1 MFIFSVVMKNVAGF
15 VVFFNMSAVLCS
27 LEPAM
32 IKKKTR
38 IKYHN
43 DFILRFY
50 TTHYSFA
57 CTWLQILLFVLDQ
70 ITLELHVRMEDNGS
84 RGKREKCPLTNYII
98 SSIFSS
104 WFLDGVDYFYYFSKS
119 FKENLYHNAS
129 IEYNSCKQSRK
140 CIPY

>member
-1 MFIFSVVMKNVAGF
+1 MCIFSVVMKNVAGF

-32 IKKKTR
+32 IINRTQ
-38 IKYHN
+38 IKVHN

-70 ITLELHVRMEDNGS
+70 ITLELHVRMEDNES
-84 RGKREKCPLTNYII
+84 RGKREKCPLTNYIVSI
-98 SSIFSS
+98 IFSS
-104 WFLDGVDYFYYFSKS
+104 WFLDGGGALIRSIDYFYYFSKS
-119 FKENLYHNAS
+119 FKENLYQNAS
-129 IEYNSCKQSRK
+129 IKYNSSK
-140 CIPY
+140 